1 MRGTGVDDPWT
12 IVKSVAVAQKRQQT
26 CHMTHS
32 RPMTKKFKILDVS
45 HQFVPA
51 LDLARVVNLRLA
63 TQQKPSGFG
72 TGWNAI
78 NGHLE

>member
-12 IVKSVAVAQKRQQT
+12 IVKSVSVVQKRQQT
-26 CHMTHS
+26 SHVTYS

-45 HQFVPA
+45 HQSVPA
-51 LDLARVVNLRLA
+51 LDSARVVILRLA
-63 TQQKPSGFG
+63 TQQKHSGFG

-78 NGHLE
+78 NGYLE